1 MANKNFDHV
10 SHIKSKLTREVLPEE
25 FYGLTPTAD
34 NSDAEGS
41 SPVKLNL
48 AKRPTAQNL
57 IDGEIAVNYKKGH
70 ETLTI
75 KNDADEIVGFVNEND
90 FNQAQQIVAL
100 GLGQEKNE
108 RIEDISRIDQSI
120 SEMNEKIEN
129 IGSDIEE
136 RVDVLRNDVDD
147 MELTISASLNDLN
160 SRIIANAN
168 AIDGKA
174 DKTDSYS
181 KDELD
186 SILADKADITYV
198 DESISNITETVTDME
213 LTISAS
219 LNDLNS
225 RIIANKDDADSK
237 FTQINN
243 NITTINSGME
253 TVFNGATYD
262 SDTKK
267 IQFKNGD
274 NVVAEIDATAFVKDG
289 MVDSVAISNGNLVIT
304 FNTDAGKQD
313 ISIPLTDIFN
323 PSNYYDKTAVDGLLS
338 AKADKATTYTKTEVD
353 DLLNGKADASSL
365 TDYVTKTELEEVTS
379 NLEDMELVVSSSLND
394 LNSRMLSNDS
404 DIEYL
409 RQENTS
415 LRELITDLTARVAA
429 LENPNP

>member
-120 SEMNEKIEN
+120 SEINEKIEN

-160 SRIIANAN
+160 SRIIAN
-168 AIDGKA
+168 
-174 DKTDSYS
+174 
-181 KDELD
+181 
-186 SILADKADITYV
+186 
-198 DESISNITETVTDME
+198 
-213 LTISAS
+213 
-219 LNDLNS
+219 
-225 RIIANKDDADSK
+225 KDDADSK

-243 NITTINSGME
+243 NINTINSGME

-262 SDTKK
+262 SGTKK

-274 NVVAEIDATAFVKDG
+274 NVVAEVDATAFIKDG
-289 MVDSVAISNGNLVIT
+289 MVDTVTISNNNLVIT
-304 FNTDAGKQD
+304 FNTDAGKEA
-313 ISIPLTDIFN
+313 ISIPLSDIFN
-323 PSNYYDKTAVDGLLS
+323 PSNYYDKTTVDGMLE
-338 AKADKATTYTKTEVD
+338 AKANQATTYTKTEVD
-353 DLLNGKADASSL
+353 AFLNDKADASSL

-379 NLEDMELVVSSSLND
+379 NLEDMELVISSSLND

-409 RQENTS
+409 RQENAS

-429 LENPNP
+429 LENASNNP